1 VVNLLDMQPT
11 LEIPTDATGEH
22 LLIVDIALY
31 PSHEVLDVFGSRHL
45 GRPLEVLRVLPE
57 VLESK

>member
-1 VVNLLDMQPT
+1 MDVQPT
-11 LEIPTDATGEH
+11 IKIPTDATGEH

-45 GRPLEVLRVLPE
+45 GWPLEVLGVLPE
-57 VLESK
+57 VLEPG